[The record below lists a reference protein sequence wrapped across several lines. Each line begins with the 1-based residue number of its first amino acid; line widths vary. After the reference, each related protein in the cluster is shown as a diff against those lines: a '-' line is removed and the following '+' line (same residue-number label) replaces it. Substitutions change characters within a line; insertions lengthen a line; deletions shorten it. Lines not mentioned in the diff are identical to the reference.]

1 MECKDLKVCALCG
14 LLLGFNSDIVECK
27 DRGDANTIAIEI
39 RFNSDIVECKEQDTR
54 VDGMR
59 YEYVLIAT

>member
-1 MECKDLKVCALCG
+1 MRRS
-14 LLLGFNSDIVECK
+14 FNSDIVECK
-27 DRGDANTIAIEI
+27 DSKRCTNRSRSW